1 MRARS
6 DTIRHGAQSHRSA
19 SGAVRYSRRM
29 GFMDK
34 MKEQA
39 NSLAVQV
46 NDTVSK
52 GQQSF
57 EEGQAR
63 KQADALLRDLGAL
76 VYLRYAGRGAANS
89 DAEIA
94 RITAALEAHEAKGEA
109 INLEVRSGTMPPPAP
124 PAPPADPAGE

>member
-1 MRARS
+1 
-6 DTIRHGAQSHRSA
+6 
-19 SGAVRYSRRM
+19 M

-63 KQADALLRDLGAL
+63 RQADALLRDLGAL
-76 VYLRYAGRGAANS
+76 VYLRDAGRGAANS

-94 RITAALEAHEAKGEA
+94 RITAALAAHEAKGEA
-109 INLEVRSGTMPPPAP
+109 INLEVRSGTMPPPAS